1 MKTRY
6 LFLTLAGAAALAL
19 SSCSLDEDLSVIS
32 TPDNFFRKPMEC
44 ESVVNSCYINI
55 KSIYNYTYL
64 IATECCTDLAYCPSG
79 TLDARL
85 DISPAI
91 PRFGQTVWNNGY
103 TGVARCN
110 FAIKGIEN
118 SKTAFVT
125 SEGEIDEKNEMRL
138 RLLGEA
144 KVLRAF
150 YYYTLTSFFG
160 DVPFYFDDVEDLET
174 LDRIGQLGRMSAV
187 ETRKACI
194 EDLEGIAPL
203 LPQTRTSE
211 NDGQRLGA
219 AVAWTLIAKMS
230 LWNATKD
237 VPANSE
243 MWYRKALEALKKV
256 EAIYG
261 DFTQYDLETN
271 MLWRNKNTPES
282 IMEIQHSYTQGG
294 LEYTSNAAAI
304 CQPYPHTANSAIFDG
319 VEVDILGSDATA
331 WAAMRPN
338 MYFCQGLQTKLG
350 PDLRKNL
357 NMAWAYN
364 GREFKSVSGRPW
376 MGPKFW
382 CPHMYQTKDGNNYP
396 VFRYADT
403 ILMIAECY
411 NELNEDDK
419 AVEYLNMTRRRAGLK
434 DYVFRTH
441 VRLQDEIR
449 SERGREL
456 IGEFQRKFDLV
467 RWGIWYEATLGNNDY
482 QALKDNIL
490 PCHEYYPIPDQEVV
504 KSKGNLDNKAYAK
517 YGL

>member
-1 MKTRY
+1 MKNRY
-6 LFLTLAGAAALAL
+6 LLLTLAGVLAL
-19 SSCSLDEDLSVIS
+19 GSCSLEEDLSVIS
-32 TPDNFFRKPMEC
+32 TPDNFFRKHMEC
-44 ESVVNSCYINI
+44 ESVVNSCYIPM

-118 SKTAFVT
+118 SKTAYIDQDGNV
-125 SEGEIDEKNEMRL
+125 DEKNENRL

-282 IMEIQHSYTQGG
+282 ILEVQHIYTQGG
-294 LEYTSNAAAI
+294 VSYVSNLSSMNLPTKKIVDEVA
-304 CQPYPHTANSAIFDG
+304 YFDG
-319 VEVDILGSDATA
+319 VEMPEIGEMATTY
-331 WAAMRPN
+331 AAARPN
-338 MYFCQGLQTKLG
+338 RWFISSLQTRNG
-350 PDLRKNL
+350 PDIRAKV
-357 NMAWAYN
+357 NMAWEYN
-364 GREFKSVSGRPW
+364 GQEFASVGTRPW
-376 MGPKFW
+376 NGPKFW
-382 CPHMYQTKDGNNYP
+382 CPGLQASSDGNNYT
-396 VFRYADT
+396 VFRYADVM
-403 ILMIAECY
+403 LMLAECWLY
-411 NELNEDDK
+411 KKDFGKSIAYLDK
-419 AVEYLNMTRRRAGLK
+419 TRVRAGIGP
-434 DYVFRTH
+434 YTFRTEA
-441 VRLQDEIR
+441 RLEEEIR
-449 SERGREL
+449 NERGREL
-456 IGEFQRKFDLV
+456 YGEFQRKFDLV
-467 RWGIWYEATLGNNDY
+467 RWGIWYDKVQECSDY
-482 QALKDNIL
+482 TRLKNQMK
-490 PCHEYYPIPDQEVV
+490 PCHQYYPIPDIEVV
-504 KSKGNLDNKAYAK
+504 NSGHNLDNKEYEK

>member
-1 MKTRY
+1 MA
-6 LFLTLAGAAALAL
+6 F
-19 SSCSLDEDLSVIS
+19 SSCSLEEDLSALS

-44 ESVVNSCYINI
+44 QSVVNSCYIPM
-55 KSIYNYTYL
+55 KSIYTYTYL

-91 PRFGQTVWNNGY
+91 PRFGQTVWTNCYLGIQ
-103 TGVARCN
+103 RCN
-110 FAIKGIEN
+110 FAISGIEN
-118 SKTAFVT
+118 SKTAFRDK
-125 SEGEIDEKNEMRL
+125 EGNIDENNTQRIE
-138 RLLGEA
+138 LLCEA
-144 KVLRAF
+144 KALRAF

-160 DVPFYFDDVEDLET
+160 DVPFYFDDVADLET
-174 LDRIGQLGRMSAV
+174 LDRLARLGRMSAV
-187 ETRKACI
+187 ETRRKCI
-194 EDLEGIAPL
+194 EDLESVAPL
-203 LPQTRTSE
+203 APQTRTYDNPE
-211 NDGQRLGA
+211 NRVGA
-219 AVAWTLIAKMS
+219 ALAWTLIAKMS

-237 VPANSE
+237 APENAES
-243 MWYRKALEALKKV
+243 WYRKALDACLHIEK
-256 EAIYG
+256 IYG
-261 DFTQYDLETN
+261 SLNKYDLEEN

-282 IMEIQHSYTQGG
+282 ILEIQHIYTPGG
-294 LEYTSNAAAI
+294 LTYTSNAACI
-304 CQPYPHTANSAIFDG
+304 CTPSRSGDDIYDG
-319 VEVDILGSDATA
+319 IQIPELGDAATT

-338 MYFCQGLQTKLG
+338 VYFCQGLQTKLG
-350 PDLRKNL
+350 KDQRKL
-357 NMAWAYN
+357 YNMAWTY
-364 GREFKSVSGRPW
+364 GGKDFKSVNSRPW

-382 CPHMYQTKDGNNYP
+382 CPNMQQSADGNNYN
-396 VFRYADT
+396 VFRFADT

-411 NELNEDDK
+411 NELNQDEE
-419 AVEYLNMTRRRAGLK
+419 AVKYLNMTRNRAGLK
-434 DYVFRTH
+434 DYTFRTH

-467 RWGIWYEATLGNNDY
+467 RWGIWYEATLGNSDY